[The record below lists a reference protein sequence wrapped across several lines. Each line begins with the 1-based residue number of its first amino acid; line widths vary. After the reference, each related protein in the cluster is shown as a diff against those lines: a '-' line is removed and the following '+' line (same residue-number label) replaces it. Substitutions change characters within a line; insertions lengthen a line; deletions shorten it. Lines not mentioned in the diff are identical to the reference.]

1 MFLKYCSKIAQGNQS
16 FPQPQINY
24 QPCPT
29 RVPVPVPLALPYP
42 VEVPF
47 PVEVPVPVPVEV
59 PVQVEVIINHYISS
73 IFMSFKFLIF
83 YFRCQLMYLF
93 HIQ

>member
-29 RVPVPVPLALPYP
+29 RVPVPVPLAL
-42 VEVPF
+42 PF